1 MALDVRDRELQLFET
16 NKQLRGL
23 TDLEL
28 NQPET
33 RRKIEQQA
41 EAERANGRRLTN
53 LVGVGEDLVKQAM
66 RNPEFGVG
74 HLEKWAEMLQVL
86 KDISG
91 NRMPTVSDLL
101 KQAATAPGVAQ
112 KDSKPAGPQAGN
124 VRSANAG
131 KGSSSD
137 KDAPKDKPP
146 VPSVVDIESSQQPPK
161 PDDKPPGDSPPGSPS
176 LRLPV
181 TLLPGAKPGDAC
193 PPAQK
198 MDEAIAKQQ
207 DLLAEFEKIAD
218 ELNKILANLEGS
230 TLVKRLKAASR
241 LQNRVAGRLGD
252 LVGHAFGVAP
262 AATPEAQ
269 RNLTKD
275 LSKQEAQCSQD
286 VSHIMDDMQA
296 YFDRRHFQKFKS
308 VLDDMAK
315 QDVVGGLRQLGDD
328 LPKENG
334 LSMAQCEYW
343 SDTLDR
349 WAEDL
354 VDPASGGT

>member
-1 MALDVRDRELQLFET
+1 
-16 NKQLRGL
+16 
-23 TDLEL
+23 
-28 NQPET
+28 
-33 RRKIEQQA
+33 
-41 EAERANGRRLTN
+41 
-53 LVGVGEDLVKQAM
+53 
-66 RNPEFGVG
+66 
-74 HLEKWAEMLQVL
+74 
-86 KDISG
+86 
-91 NRMPTVSDLL
+91 MPTVADLL
-101 KQAATAPGVAQ
+101 KQAAQAPGVGQ
-112 KDSKPAGPQAGN
+112 KASKPAGPMAGQ
-124 VRSANAG
+124 VRSASAG
-131 KGSSSD
+131 KPSES
-137 KDAPKDKPP
+137 KDAPPDQKP
-146 VPSVVDIESSQQPPK
+146 VPSVVDIESSQQLPK

-181 TLLPGAKPGDAC
+181 TLLPGAKPGDSC

-218 ELNKILANLEGS
+218 ELNRILANLEGS

-241 LQNRVAGRLGD
+241 LQNRVATRLVEMVGD
-252 LVGHAFGVAP
+252 AFGVP
-262 AATPEAQ
+262 TGATKQ
-269 RNLTKD
+269 TLRDLTRD
-275 LSKQEAQCSQD
+275 LSKQEAQSSQD

-296 YFDRRHFQKFKS
+296 YFERRRMQKFKS